1 MESEDND
8 TLIKNYFDAINE
20 TGRANRDFLAEDMM
34 PGLEIDIVRVIT
46 FTIACSNKMTDK
58 NIWEPLKA
66 AIRELLDELVEAEV
80 AKKKGKK

>member
-1 MESEDND
+1 
-8 TLIKNYFDAINE
+8 
-20 TGRANRDFLAEDMM
+20 LAEDMM

-66 AIRELLDELVEAEV
+66 AIRETLDELVEAEV